1 MEDAIMKKVYIN
13 PDMEIIK
20 LNAHYQLMAGSEIT
34 SFDEEPEEYGAR
46 DLLSGEDDFSLFDE

>member
-20 LNAHYQLMAGSEIT
+20 LNAHYQLMAGSVIN
-34 SFDEEPEEYGAR
+34 SIDEVPEEYGAR
-46 DLLSGEDDFSLFDE
+46 DLLSGEDDFFDE

>member
-34 SFDEEPEEYGAR
+34 SFDEVPEEYGAR
-46 DLLSGEDDFSLFDE
+46 DLLSGEDDFFDE